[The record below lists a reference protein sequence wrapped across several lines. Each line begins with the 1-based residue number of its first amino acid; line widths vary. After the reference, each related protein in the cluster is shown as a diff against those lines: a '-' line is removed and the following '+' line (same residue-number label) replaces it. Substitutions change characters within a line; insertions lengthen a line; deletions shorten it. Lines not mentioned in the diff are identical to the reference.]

1 MHEVVDADSRARAL
15 RERAQAQSVIEA
27 RIERA
32 IATGKIVLEEEEMA
46 AAPAGCAGRLA
57 CLLPWMRAGRQRVAR
72 DEAANVG
79 IGLASVGAATSAGA
93 TRARTAMDAR
103 LFGQQKAQESAADK
117 LSQAAE
123 NMAAHIEAL
132 SDKAS
137 LSRARAQQL
146 MGQGKK
152 AEAMMALKKA
162 KVVEKQLETAQ
173 STHVALETQVDVLAQ
188 SELQKQVA
196 SALSASVATTKKKT
210 KGLLG
215 RTETAVEDAA
225 ELKDLAE
232 DISSA
237 MGGLQTEAFDE
248 DELMEELLAMSEP
261 APKPG
266 AMVTKAVRFQEVAP
280 VEAAEAVVGV
290 DVGRFPAAPTRLPAA
305 VEEEE
310 DERAA
315 LASG

>member
-1 MHEVVDADSRARAL
+1 MNAIVDAESRERAL
-15 RERAQAQSVIEA
+15 RERKQAQASIEA

-32 IATGKIVLEEEEMA
+32 IATGTIPIEGEEIPPA
-46 AAPAGCAGRLA
+46 ATGCAGKLA
-57 CLLPWMRAGRQRVAR
+57 CLLPWMWARAGRQRVAR
-72 DEAANVG
+72 DEAAGVG
-79 IGLASVGAATSAGA
+79 VGAG
-93 TRARTAMDAR
+93 RMRTAMDAR
-103 LFGQQKAQESAADK
+103 LFGQQKAQASAADR

-123 NMAAHIEAL
+123 NMASHIESL

-137 LSRARAQQL
+137 LARARAQQL

-162 KVVEKQLETAQ
+162 KMVEKQLETAQ
-173 STHVALETQVDVLAQ
+173 STHAALETQVDVLAQ

-196 SALSASVATTKKKT
+196 SALSASVASTKKKQ

-237 MGGLQTEAFDE
+237 MGGLQTEVFDE
-248 DELMEELLAMSEP
+248 DELMEELMAMSEP
-261 APKPG
+261 APREG
-266 AMVTKAVRFQEVAP
+266 ALVTKAVRFQEVTP
-280 VEAAEAVVGV
+280 VAAAEAVVGV
-290 DVGRFPAAPTRLPAA
+290 DVGRFPAAPTRMP
-305 VEEEE
+305 VVGEEDED

-315 LASG
+315 LASAGS

>member
-1 MHEVVDADSRARAL
+1 
-15 RERAQAQSVIEA
+15 
-27 RIERA
+27 
-32 IATGKIVLEEEEMA
+32 
-46 AAPAGCAGRLA
+46 
-57 CLLPWMRAGRQRVAR
+57 
-72 DEAANVG
+72 
-79 IGLASVGAATSAGA
+79 
-93 TRARTAMDAR
+93 
-103 LFGQQKAQESAADK
+103 
-117 LSQAAE
+117 
-123 NMAAHIEAL
+123 
-132 SDKAS
+132 
-137 LSRARAQQL
+137 
-146 MGQGKK
+146 
-152 AEAMMALKKA
+152 MALKKA

>member
-1 MHEVVDADSRARAL
+1 MHQVVDAGSRARAL
-15 RERAQAQSVIEA
+15 RERAQAQASIEA

-32 IATGKIVLEEEEMA
+32 IASGKIVIEDEELS
-46 AAPAGCAGRLA
+46 AAPAGCASKLA
-57 CLLPWMRAGRQRVAR
+57 CLLPWMRTGRQRVAR
-72 DEAANVG
+72 EEAVG
-79 IGLASVGAATSAGA
+79 VGVGVGSGGAS
-93 TRARTAMDAR
+93 RARTAMDAR
-103 LFGQQKAQESAADK
+103 LFGQQKVQESAADK
-117 LSQAAE
+117 LSHAAE
-123 NMAAHIEAL
+123 NVAAHVEAL

-152 AEAMMALKKA
+152 SEALMALKKA
-162 KVVEKQLETAQ
+162 KALEKQLETAQ

-237 MGGLQTEAFDE
+237 MGGLSTEVFDD
-248 DELMEELLAMSEP
+248 DELMEELMAMSEP
-261 APKPG
+261 AARPQQQQQQQG
-266 AMVTKAVRFQEVAP
+266 LVTKAVRFAEATP
-280 VEAAEAVVGV
+280 AGAAEAVVGV
-290 DVGRFPAAPTRLPAA
+290 DVSSFPAAPTRLPEAEA
-305 VEEEE
+305 EEE
-310 DERAA
+310 RTA
-315 LASG
+315 LASAVG

>member
-1 MHEVVDADSRARAL
+1 MHQVVDAGSRARAL
-15 RERAQAQSVIEA
+15 RERTQAQASIEA

-32 IATGKIVLEEEEMA
+32 IASGKIVIEDEELS
-46 AAPAGCAGRLA
+46 AAPAGCASKLA
-57 CLLPWMRAGRQRVAR
+57 CLLPWMRTGRQRVAR
-72 DEAANVG
+72 EEAVG
-79 IGLASVGAATSAGA
+79 VGVGSGGAS
-93 TRARTAMDAR
+93 RARTAMDAR
-103 LFGQQKAQESAADK
+103 LFGQQKVQESAADK
-117 LSQAAE
+117 LSHAAE
-123 NMAAHIEAL
+123 NVAAHVEAL

-152 AEAMMALKKA
+152 SEALMALKKA
-162 KVVEKQLETAQ
+162 KALEKQLETAQ

-237 MGGLQTEAFDE
+237 MGGLSTEVFDD
-248 DELMEELLAMSEP
+248 DELMEELMAMSEP
-261 APKPG
+261 AARPQQQQQQQG
-266 AMVTKAVRFQEVAP
+266 LVTKAVRFAEATP
-280 VEAAEAVVGV
+280 AGAAEAVVGV
-290 DVGRFPAAPTRLPAA
+290 DVSSFPAAPTRLPEADA
-305 VEEEE
+305 EEE
-310 DERAA
+310 RTA
-315 LASG
+315 LASAVR